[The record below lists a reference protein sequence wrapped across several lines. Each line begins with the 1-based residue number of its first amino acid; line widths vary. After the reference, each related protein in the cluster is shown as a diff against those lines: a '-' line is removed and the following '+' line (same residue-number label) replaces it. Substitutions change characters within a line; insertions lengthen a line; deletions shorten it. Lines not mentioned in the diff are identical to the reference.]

1 MIFEEKRE
9 EIITADGEKEVN
21 ESTVKKSSNRRA
33 AVGRAAVRRAP
44 VGRAAV
50 GRNDRRARRPRRTA
64 PRSRDFRAGARARPG
79 RRSTCGRSRSGAFDP
94 HDRDDSRS
102 ARPDGPLPG
111 GRLTGAAPAD
121 EAAGSRS
128 RSRLPLHSADGETA
142 IYVYGIASANA
153 GELIGAL
160 ASVAG
165 VGASPPYGIE
175 RDGLVA
181 LASDVPLA
189 EFDEER
195 LRENL
200 NDVEWLEQTARG
212 HEFVLEA
219 ARESATIVPL
229 RLCTIYRSEDHVR
242 VMLER
247 EQGVFRDALRRLK
260 GKTEWGVKLIA
271 EPGALERALS
281 EDNSEDADEVSPGV
295 AYMQNRG
302 REARER
308 EEIDALANSWAAEAH
323 ERLAGSAVEA
333 LLNPLQNPEVSG
345 HVGEMLLNGV
355 YLVEDAGMDGF
366 TAEVEALVID
376 FDDREVSVEM
386 TGPWPPYNFVK
397 GSIEAA
403 R

>member
-1 MIFEEKRE
+1 M
-9 EIITADGEKEVN
+9 TGERDDLDAL
-21 ESTVKKSSNRRA
+21 RRA
-33 AVGRAAVRRAP
+33 LGTFGQEHARDLVEEARADAL
-44 VGRAAV
+44 
-50 GRNDRRARRPRRTA
+50 DRARSILTTEMTRALLDRTA
-64 PRSRDFRAGARARPG
+64 PYLEGGSPAPPPPMERPAPAAGA
-79 RRSTCGRSRSGAFDP
+79 
-94 HDRDDSRS
+94 DS
-102 ARPDGPLPG
+102 PIPP
-111 GRLTGAAPAD
+111 
-121 EAAGSRS
+121 
-128 RSRLPLHSADGETA
+128 ADGETA
-142 IYVYGIASANA
+142 IYVYGIASADA
-153 GELIGAL
+153 GELVGAL

-247 EQGVFRDALRRLK
+247 EQAVFRDALRRLK

-323 ERLAGSAVEA
+323 ERLAESAVEA

>member
-1 MIFEEKRE
+1 M
-9 EIITADGEKEVN
+9 TGERDDLDAL
-21 ESTVKKSSNRRA
+21 RRA
-33 AVGRAAVRRAP
+33 LETFGRENAQDLVEEARAD
-44 VGRAAV
+44 AL
-50 GRNDRRARRPRRTA
+50 DRARSILTTEMTRALLDGTA
-64 PRSRDFRAGARARPG
+64 PYLEGGSPAPPLPREQPAPAARP
-79 RRSTCGRSRSGAFDP
+79 
-94 HDRDDSRS
+94 
-102 ARPDGPLPG
+102 
-111 GRLTGAAPAD
+111 AAPSPSPSP
-121 EAAGSRS
+121 E
-128 RSRLPLHSADGETA
+128 GESA
-142 IYVYGIASANA
+142 IYVYGIASADA
-153 GELIGAL
+153 GELVGTL

-165 VGASPPYGIE
+165 VGASPPYAIE
-175 RDGLVA
+175 RDGLIA

-212 HEFVLEA
+212 HELVLEA
-219 ARESATIVPL
+219 ARASATIVPL
-229 RLCTIYRSEDHVR
+229 RLCTIYRGEDHVR

-247 EQGVFRDALRRLK
+247 EQAVFRDALRRLT

-271 EPGALERALS
+271 EPGALEQALS
-281 EDNSEDADEVSPGV
+281 EDDSEDAGEVSAGV
-295 AYMQNRG
+295 AYMQSRG

-323 ERLAGSAVEA
+323 ERLAKSAVEA

-355 YLVEDAGMDGF
+355 YLVEDAYMDGF
-366 TAEVEALVID
+366 TAEVETLIID
-376 FDDREVSVEM
+376 FDDRGVSVEM

>member
-1 MIFEEKRE
+1 M
-9 EIITADGEKEVN
+9 TAERDELDAL
-21 ESTVKKSSNRRA
+21 RRA
-33 AVGRAAVRRAP
+33 LGTFGQEHARDLVEEARADAVE
-44 VGRAAV
+44 
-50 GRNDRRARRPRRTA
+50 RARSILTTEMTRALLDRTA
-64 PRSRDFRAGARARPG
+64 PYLG
-79 RRSTCGRSRSGAFDP
+79 
-94 HDRDDSRS
+94 
-102 ARPDGPLPG
+102 
-111 GRLTGAAPAD
+111 TGSPAPAPPRPA
-121 EAAGSRS
+121 ERPVPSVETVSPA
-128 RSRLPLHSADGETA
+128 PPPEGETA
-142 IYVYGIASANA
+142 IYVYGIASADA
-153 GELIGAL
+153 DELADAL
-160 ASVAG
+160 AAVEG
-165 VGASPPYGIE
+165 VGTTTPFTIE

-181 LASDVPLA
+181 IASDVPLA

-212 HEFVLEA
+212 HELVLEA

-229 RLCTIYRSEDHVR
+229 RLCTIYRGEDHVR

-247 EQGVFRDALRRLK
+247 EQAVFRDALRRLE

-271 EPGALERALS
+271 EPGALEEALANDES
-281 EDNSEDADEVSPGV
+281 QEAGEVSPGV
-295 AYMQNRG
+295 AYMQSRG
-302 REARER
+302 REAKER

-323 ERLAGSAVEA
+323 DRLSSAAFEA

-355 YLVEDAGMDGF
+355 YLVEDSGMEEF
-366 TAEVEALVID
+366 TAEIEALVIS
-376 FDDREVSVEM
+376 FDDRGVSVEM